1 MFQSIKYISK
11 PGNIMNED
19 DVGYSDTF
27 LFVLDG
33 ATGLGNRKPDEKD
46 TEASRFVSHVGK
58 RLQVCLEDTSKDIKD
73 ILQQAVKKS
82 KDSIINRSFSDPGS
96 ECSELIAY
104 SGGQK
109 YLNPSASISI
119 FRINGTLLEY
129 YGLGDCTATIQFQDG
144 SIRIIHDN
152 TITLMDQQVIEI
164 MTELARK
171 KAVTVRESKNEI
183 IPFLIENRNK
193 KNTQEGYWTLDA
205 TGMGISHGINL
216 TFPLQ
221 EVQSVSLMSDGFAQI
236 CDTFYLVRNFE
247 ELHEKMA
254 KEDLADMVK
263 ELFDIQD
270 TDPDYNQFPRFKHR
284 DDTTAIFC
292 WIRR

>member
-1 MFQSIKYISK
+1 VFQSIKYISK
-11 PGNIMNED
+11 PGNIINED
-19 DVGYSDTF
+19 YVGYSDTF

-33 ATGLGNRKPDEKD
+33 ATSLGNRRPNEKD
-46 TEASRFVSHVGK
+46 TEASRFVSHVGE
-58 RLQVCLEDTSKDIKD
+58 RLQSCLEDHSKNIKD
-73 ILQQAVKKS
+73 ILQKS
-82 KDSIINRSFSDPGS
+82 VRISENYTIDKTFSDS
-96 ECSELIAY
+96 EHAELIEHSRGQAY
-104 SGGQK
+104 LS
-109 YLNPSASISI
+109 PSASISI

-144 SIRIIHDN
+144 SIRTIHED
-152 TITLMDQQVIEI
+152 TITLMDQKVIAT
-164 MTELARK
+164 MAELARK
-171 KAVTVRESKNEI
+171 KAVTVREAKNEI

-205 TGMGISHGINL
+205 TGIGIAHGIHL

-236 CDTFYLVRNFE
+236 CDIFYLVRNFE

-254 KEDLADMVK
+254 KEDLSDMVK

-270 TDPDYNQFPRFKHR
+270 TDPDYNQYPRFKHR
-284 DDTTAIFC
+284 DDTTAIYSFVKQ
-292 WIRR
+292 

>member
-11 PGNIMNED
+11 PGNIINED
-19 DVGYSDTF
+19 YVGYSDSF

-33 ATGLGNRKPDEKD
+33 ATGLGNRKPNEKG
-46 TEASRFVSHVGK
+46 TEASRFVSLVGE
-58 RLQVCLEDTSKDIKD
+58 RLQSCLEDLSKNTKE
-73 ILQQAVKKS
+73 ILQKAVRISENYTIDKT
-82 KDSIINRSFSDPGS
+82 FSDS
-96 ECSELIAY
+96 EHAELIEHSRGQAY
-104 SGGQK
+104 LS
-109 YLNPSASISI
+109 PSASISI

-144 SIRIIHDN
+144 SIRTIHED
-152 TITLMDQQVIEI
+152 TITLMDQKVIAT
-164 MTELARK
+164 MAELARK
-171 KAVTVRESKNEI
+171 KAVTVREAKNEI

-205 TGMGISHGINL
+205 TGIGIAHGIHL

-236 CDTFYLVRNFE
+236 CDTFYLVRNFD

-254 KEDLADMVK
+254 KEDLSDMVK

-270 TDPDYNQFPRFKHR
+270 TDPDYNQYPRFKHR
-284 DDTTAIFC
+284 DDTTVIFS
-292 WIRR
+292 ILNG